1 MVERDRL
8 ERREGARGVTY
19 TPPTVA
25 APALLPLDA
34 QTLADAAL
42 AIMRLEA
49 ADVDADRILEAAGVA
64 IVLVSKELDYETA
77 PATVEVSVSDA
88 AVMLTVELYRRK
100 DAPFGVTDSWTVD
113 GASIR
118 VSSDVM
124 RGVRS
129 QLAKSRSR
137 WAVG

>member
-1 MVERDRL
+1 M
-8 ERREGARGVTY
+8 TY

-25 APALLPLDA
+25 PPALLPLDA

-42 AIMRLEA
+42 AVMRLPDD
-49 ADVDADRILEAAGVA
+49 DVDAGRILDAASVA
-64 IVLVSKELDYETA
+64 IELVSAELDFAEA
-77 PATVEVSVSDA
+77 PATVPVGVSDA

-113 GASIR
+113 GASVR

-129 QLAKSRSR
+129 QLAKYRSR
-137 WAVG
+137 WALG